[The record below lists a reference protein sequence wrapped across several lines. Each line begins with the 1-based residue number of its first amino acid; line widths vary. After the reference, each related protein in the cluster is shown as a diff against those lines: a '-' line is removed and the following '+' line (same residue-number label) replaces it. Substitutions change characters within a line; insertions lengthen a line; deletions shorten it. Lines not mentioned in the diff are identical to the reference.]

1 MMIYINY
8 PDPHLT
14 LHSRDSC
21 PEVRKHHKPAQ
32 RTLAV
37 TSTSLGTILSQFI
50 DHEIRFGV
58 TRSTNDLWLHV
69 CLGSQPH
76 EEALAYVIHAIL
88 RQRYRR
94 FKNAPI
100 RLHACVSQPHRT
112 NAV

>member
-14 LHSRDSC
+14 LHSTDSC
-21 PEVRKHHKPAQ
+21 PEVRKHRKQAQ
-32 RTLAV
+32 RILAI
-37 TSTSLGTILSQFI
+37 TSRNLGNVLSQFI

-58 TRSTNDLWLHV
+58 NRSSNDLWLHV
-69 CLGSQPH
+69 SLDSQPH

-100 RLHACVSQPHRT
+100 RLHACHSQRHRT
-112 NAV
+112 ITV